1 MITFA
6 PETLQTYL
14 NMTTIEL
21 RTSIAADLDRMSVEM
36 LESVSRYV
44 RRLRRHAR
52 PARRTAVGT
61 STQVTADTVPTD
73 LAMQLTPRVQ
83 RFMRGNPWHITD
95 EELDR
100 LRYEYL
106 TEKYK

>member
-1 MITFA
+1 MI
-6 PETLQTYL
+6 
-14 NMTTIEL
+14 MTTIEL
-21 RTSIAADLDRMSVEM
+21 RTSIAADLDQMSVEM

-52 PARRTAVGT
+52 PARKTAIET
-61 STQVTADTVPTD
+61 SVPKTTSAESVLAD
-73 LAMQLTPRVQ
+73 LATELTPRVQ
-83 RFMRGNPWHITD
+83 RFMRGTPWNITD

>member
-1 MITFA
+1 
-6 PETLQTYL
+6 
-14 NMTTIEL
+14 MTTIEL
-21 RTSIAADLDRMSVEM
+21 RTSIAADLDQMSVEM

-44 RRLRRHAR
+44 RRLRRHVR
-52 PARRTAVGT
+52 PARKTTVGT
-61 STQVTADTVPTD
+61 SVPKTEPAETVPTD
-73 LAMQLTPRVQ
+73 FAMQLTPRVQ
-83 RFMRGNPWHITD
+83 RFVRGNPWNITD

>member
-1 MITFA
+1 
-6 PETLQTYL
+6 
-14 NMTTIEL
+14 MTTIDL
-21 RTSIAADLDRMSVEM
+21 RTNIAADLDQMSAEM

-44 RRLRRHAR
+44 KRLRRHAR

-61 STQVTADTVPTD
+61 SALKTAPAETVPAD
-73 LAMQLTPRVQ
+73 LAMRLTPRVQ

-95 EELDR
+95 EDLDR